1 MNGAIILRLEI
12 IKKVIMTIILATTI
26 PISVMAIAWGMVA
39 AAACEMVLNIGAT
52 LRYAGLKLKSL
63 ATTLLPIIALTAV
76 MYLATEMVGY
86 QIENLAVGLR
96 LVIKIGVGIISYV
109 AISFITRMEAFDE
122 ALAIAKQFLNK
133 QK

>member
-1 MNGAIILRLEI
+1 
-12 IKKVIMTIILATTI
+12 
-26 PISVMAIAWGMVA
+26 MAIAWGMVG

-76 MYLATEMVGY
+76 MYLATELIGY
-86 QIENLAVGLR
+86 QIENLAVSLR
-96 LVIKIGVGIISYV
+96 LAIKIGVGIISYA
-109 AISFITRMEAFDE
+109 AIAFITKMEAFGE

-133 QK
+133 HNKD